1 MAKPQPQKVSF
12 EGETIA
18 IALTPSLSAGV
29 QKIALQHKTTKF
41 VILLAAFKVLLY
53 RYSGQSDLLI
63 GSPFSNRD
71 SVQLEKLIGFFN
83 ETVVLRSRMDD
94 NVSFSQFVNQLKQT
108 NLDALAHKNVPFEML
123 VKTLQ
128 VERNGSANPIF
139 QVMFV
144 YNNSSTSAFSNLDF
158 EIEDTAIDLGV
169 SKFDLTLFATDH
181 QDYLELAMEYAT
193 DRYDR
198 ASVEQL
204 LSHLQVILHSAI
216 EQPEQLISKLDVL
229 SSVEKEKILVNWNK
243 TLMPEPVHTSIHAM
257 IEARALEVPDEKA
270 VVFEDSFLTYAQ
282 LMEQADS
289 VANVLMDCHV
299 ERPRLLGLYTER
311 STAMIVG
318 LLGILKAGAAYLPLD
333 PDYPEERIK
342 LMIENAGLRLILCQK
357 KRADQLK
364 GPNLE
369 KLIIEEAVIKG
380 ASLHREKPRVRAE
393 DLAYMIFTSGS
404 SGKPKGVPISHHNL
418 IHSICA
424 RFHFYDHQPGAF
436 LLLSSFSFDSSVA
449 GIFWTLG
456 SGGTLV
462 LPAKQLEQD
471 IDALTQILQQH
482 KVTHTLLLPSLYQLI
497 LGYAATER
505 LQSLK
510 TVMVAGEACSSRV
523 VLQHFNKLPGLTLVN
538 EYGPTEGTVWCT
550 AHAIETTDAFS
561 RVPIG
566 KPIPYMENYILDKN
580 LQPVPPGVVGE
591 LYIGGKGIARGYWKQ
606 PELSAQRFLTH
617 PFDDNPQA
625 KIYKTGD
632 LAKFRDD
639 SVIEFL
645 GRADQQIKIRGHRVE
660 PDEVKA
666 VIKQLEGIRDAIV
679 VVQKN
684 NHHHQLIAY
693 IITDA
698 QLETV
703 TVREALKEKLP
714 KYMVPAVI
722 ILLDTFT

>member
-1 MAKPQPQKVSF
+1 MSSDKKKSVEKSSILDQWRNRKNAGTSSNHISPRPTDAPLLASSGQKRLWLLQQLYPDNPFYQYAHLYRLEGEVQLDRLQTSFQRLVLKHEILRTNFIETSSGLELKINADDPFVIENLEADSPDEAVRAFALRTFDLSHDQLIRMGWVEISANEHWLVLSMHHIIGDRGSLLILQQELFADYNQATTTPLPLQYSDYAHWKNNKEISTSELDYWQQQLSGRLPILSLPMAKPQPQKVSF

-128 VERNGSANPIF
+128 VERNGSNPIF

-333 PDYPEERIK
+333 PDYPEER
-342 LMIENAGLRLILCQK
+342 
-357 KRADQLK
+357 
-364 GPNLE
+364 
-369 KLIIEEAVIKG
+369 
-380 ASLHREKPRVRAE
+380 
-393 DLAYMIFTSGS
+393 
-404 SGKPKGVPISHHNL
+404 
-418 IHSICA
+418 
-424 RFHFYDHQPGAF
+424 
-436 LLLSSFSFDSSVA
+436 
-449 GIFWTLG
+449 
-456 SGGTLV
+456 
-462 LPAKQLEQD
+462 
-471 IDALTQILQQH
+471 
-482 KVTHTLLLPSLYQLI
+482 
-497 LGYAATER
+497 
-505 LQSLK
+505 
-510 TVMVAGEACSSRV
+510 
-523 VLQHFNKLPGLTLVN
+523 
-538 EYGPTEGTVWCT
+538 
-550 AHAIETTDAFS
+550 
-561 RVPIG
+561 
-566 KPIPYMENYILDKN
+566 
-580 LQPVPPGVVGE
+580 
-591 LYIGGKGIARGYWKQ
+591 
-606 PELSAQRFLTH
+606 
-617 PFDDNPQA
+617 
-625 KIYKTGD
+625 
-632 LAKFRDD
+632 
-639 SVIEFL
+639 
-645 GRADQQIKIRGHRVE
+645 
-660 PDEVKA
+660 
-666 VIKQLEGIRDAIV
+666 
-679 VVQKN
+679 
-684 NHHHQLIAY
+684 
-693 IITDA
+693 
-698 QLETV
+698 
-703 TVREALKEKLP
+703 
-714 KYMVPAVI
+714 
-722 ILLDTFT
+722 